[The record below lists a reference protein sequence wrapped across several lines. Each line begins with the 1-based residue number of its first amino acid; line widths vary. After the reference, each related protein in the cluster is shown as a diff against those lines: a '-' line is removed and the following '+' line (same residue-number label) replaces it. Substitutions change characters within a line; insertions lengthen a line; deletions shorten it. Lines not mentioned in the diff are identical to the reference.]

1 MTQNDK
7 GAPPVP
13 QGSLLRTLKM
23 VAWSFIGIRKNSE
36 YQQDLAR
43 VNPLHVILVA
53 IAAVLV
59 FVAGLVLLVH
69 WVAGK

>member
-1 MTQNDK
+1 MTQDNK
-7 GAPPVP
+7 GAPPAP

-23 VAWSFIGIRKNSE
+23 VAWSFVGIRKNSE
-36 YQQDLAR
+36 YKEDLAR

-59 FVAGLVLLVH
+59 FVVGLVFFVH
-69 WVAGK
+69 WVVGR